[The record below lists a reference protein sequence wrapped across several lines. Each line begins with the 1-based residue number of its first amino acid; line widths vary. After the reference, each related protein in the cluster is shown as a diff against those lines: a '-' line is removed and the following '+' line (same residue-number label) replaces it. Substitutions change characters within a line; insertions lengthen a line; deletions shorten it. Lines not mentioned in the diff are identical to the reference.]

1 MTGGDS
7 LVGAHLLA
15 SLLRRADVKRVFVLS
30 RDALEPDAPAR
41 LRLTD
46 FAGEEGERISFLPG
60 DVQRARFGLEVG
72 AWRELGATVDEA
84 FHCAEAQSLATDET
98 TAVQDSTTAAGNW
111 IEFLKDHEHVRLGY
125 LSSAFVAGRRR
136 GLFTEFDLDCG
147 QSFRNASELACF
159 EAERELR
166 GSPVS
171 PRVTVFRPSHIVGD
185 STSGHA
191 FAFTGFYN
199 VLRRLRREGL
209 RLLAA
214 DSAARLD
221 VVPVDYVANAM
232 LSLSDE
238 STSAGSN
245 FHLVAGWEKSTP
257 LRDFVR
263 MVTAYGRQKS
273 ARVRFLPPVMAGLG
287 RGAEKR
293 NGSSHGSKR
302 RSTFDEY
309 LMPSTVFDNYLA
321 AGDLEGRGIVCPP
334 FNSYVGPVL
343 EYVEAHG
350 WTPPPA
356 RTPRVSTADA
366 P

>member
-15 SLLRRADVKRVFVLS
+15 SLLRRVDVKRVFVLS
-30 RDALEPDAPAR
+30 RDAQEPDAPAR

-46 FAGEEGERISFLPG
+46 FVGEEGERISFLTG
-60 DVQRARFGLEVG
+60 DVQRARFGLEEG

-84 FHCAEAQSLATDET
+84 FHCAEAQSLVPDE
-98 TAVQDSTTAAGNW
+98 TTAAGNW
-111 IEFLKDHEHVRLGY
+111 IEFLKQHEHVRLGY

-171 PRVTVFRPSHIVGD
+171 LRVTVFRPSHIVGD
-185 STSGHA
+185 STCGRA

-221 VVPVDYVANAM
+221 VVPVDYVADAM

-263 MVTAYGRQKS
+263 MVTAYGRQTS

-309 LMPSTVFDNYLA
+309 LIPCTVFDNYLA
-321 AGDLEGRGIVCPP
+321 AGDLERRGIICPP
-334 FNSYVGPVL
+334 FDSYVGPVL

-356 RTPRVSTADA
+356 RTPRVSAADA